1 MYTQAATRTIQ
12 GSSDIRE
19 KRVARNNR
27 QYSGGKDLLKVR
39 AVGRREAGIFRDIKK
54 S

>member
-1 MYTQAATRTIQ
+1 MYTRAATRTIQ

-19 KRVARNNR
+19 KHVARNNR
-27 QYSGGKDLLKVR
+27 QYSGGKDLLKIR
-39 AVGRREAGIFRDIKK
+39 AIGRKRAGIFRDIKK